1 MPSYIRT
8 RVSSPPPALD
18 NPAFATHISHLQ
30 ELMTSFPVKAK
41 EVSEDQE
48 QNQVIIWATSKAE
61 FHKDLKDARIA
72 NEEWAYGGEY
82 IFILAMDETGQ
93 KVGRVIEFVYS
104 KGTERLR
111 GLMMRARANK
121 AQREKAAQT

>member
-8 RVSSPPPALD
+8 RVSSLPPALD
-18 NPAFATHISHLQ
+18 NAAFATHISHLQ
-30 ELMTSFPVKAK
+30 EIMTSFLVIAK

-48 QNQVIIWATSKAE
+48 QNQVIIWATSKAG

-72 NEEWAYGGEY
+72 NEEWAYRGVY

-93 KVGRVIEFVYS
+93 KVDRVIEFVDS
-104 KGTERLR
+104 KETERLK
-111 GLMMRARANK
+111 GLIMRARANK